1 MSNQTKGFLT
11 FLTVMVVASLAMNL
25 ILLWQWLSFQRQAQ
39 EMAQMADLAMTQAA
53 ADLSELQQTT
63 IQMTIPVRQQIPI
76 KTEVPFKDTIKVPIH
91 ITIPIDD
98 KIKTQIFIKMP
109 DFGVD
114 VPIDVSIPVK
124 MDVPVN
130 MEVPVTIDRKIPIN
144 TTIDLA
150 LDVPIALNIGET
162 EFAGYIDRLRLT
174 LTSFSDA
181 IGNTF

>member
-11 FLTVMVVASLAMNL
+11 FLTVMVVASLALNIVL
-25 ILLWQWLSFQRQAQ
+25 IWQWLSFQRQVR
-39 EMAQMADLAMTQAA
+39 EMAQMADLAMTQAV
-53 ADLSELQQTT
+53 ADLNELRQTT
-63 IQMTIPVRQQIPI
+63 INITIPVNQKIPI

-91 ITIPIDD
+91 TTIPIDD
-98 KIKTQIFIKMP
+98 KIQTQIFIKMP

-124 MDVPVN
+124 LDVPVN
-130 MEVPVTIDRKIPIN
+130 MEVSVPIDRKIAID

-174 LTSFSDA
+174 LMSFSETIAD
-181 IGNTF
+181 TF